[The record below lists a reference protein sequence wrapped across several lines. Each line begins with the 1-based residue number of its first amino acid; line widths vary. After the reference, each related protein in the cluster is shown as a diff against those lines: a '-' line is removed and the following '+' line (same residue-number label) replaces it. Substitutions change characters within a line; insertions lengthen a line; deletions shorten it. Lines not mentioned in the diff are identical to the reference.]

1 MFIINEIG
9 LWKQLS
15 FTETQMI
22 SSITINVGWLK
33 IKSISKFKH
42 FKPI

>member
-1 MFIINEIG
+1 MIKQTA

-15 FTETQMI
+15 FTQTQI
-22 SSITINVGWLK
+22 TLSIKINVGWLK